1 MRQASHDQIQLK
13 PILRSYLYQLTERI
27 ANILQ
32 DRLVGIYLFG
42 SIAVDDFRPG
52 QSDADILVVTD
63 KKLAQ
68 RLKDRLAGEL
78 RKDDLVCPAKGL
90 DLIVTDR
97 HCVTQLPLHPTFE
110 FSISIG
116 EEWETEIE
124 YGGVYEAIVLDL
136 AICRGS
142 GYALFGPPPNEVIAP
157 IPHDLLIPIVR
168 ETIVWHRKR
177 LFDPF
182 HDPYGHYAVLNAC
195 RAWRFAEERTLC
207 SKTAGAE
214 WVISRHPGHEIVRK
228 ALDIRLGRSIRKLN
242 RASVQRFLDIAESK
256 C

>member
-52 QSDADILVVTD
+52 QSDVDILVVTD

-97 HCVTQLPLHPTFE
+97 HCVTQLPLLPTFE

-136 AICRGS
+136 AICRRS

-182 HDPYGHYAVLNAC
+182 HDPYGHYAV
-195 RAWRFAEERTLC
+195 
-207 SKTAGAE
+207 
-214 WVISRHPGHEIVRK
+214 
-228 ALDIRLGRSIRKLN
+228 
-242 RASVQRFLDIAESK
+242 
-256 C
+256 

>member
-1 MRQASHDQIQLK
+1 MREASHDQIQLK
-13 PILRSYLYQLTERI
+13 PILRSYLYQLTARI

-52 QSDADILVVTD
+52 QSDIDILVVSD

-68 RLKDRLAGEL
+68 RLKDSLAGEL
-78 RKDDLVCPAKGL
+78 QKDDLACPAKGL
-90 DLIVTDR
+90 DLIVTNL
-97 HCVTQLPLHPTFE
+97 HCVTKLPLHPTFE

-116 EEWETEIE
+116 DEWETEIE

-142 GYALFGPPPNEVIAP
+142 GYSLFGPPPEEVIAP
-157 IPHDLLIPIVR
+157 IPHDVLTRIVR
-168 ETIVWHRKR
+168 ETILWHRNR

-195 RAWRFAEERTLC
+195 RAWRFAEEGTLC
-207 SKTAGAE
+207 SKSAGAE
-214 WVISRHPGHEIVRK
+214 WVISYHRGHEIVPE
-228 ALDIRLGRSIRKLN
+228 ALKIRLGRSTRKLN
-242 RASVQRFLDIAESK
+242 RTAVERFLDIAESK